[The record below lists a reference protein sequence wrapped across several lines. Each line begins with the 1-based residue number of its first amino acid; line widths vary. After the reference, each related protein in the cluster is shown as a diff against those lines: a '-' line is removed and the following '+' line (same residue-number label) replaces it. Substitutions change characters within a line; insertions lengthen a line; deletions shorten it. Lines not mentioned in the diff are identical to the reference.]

1 MTKNPDEPMANSAS
15 NRVEISSN
23 DQDDVHM
30 EEEILEEEIFDFDQ
44 EMKNLLQDLL
54 SSVMKAKVMHS
65 LPNEGVDEIL
75 KAITE
80 ASRKSNLLLKR
91 KLKEVLRSQNRKILK
106 KYAYLFSCGHVVRD
120 FESEAKTRYN
130 F

>member
-1 MTKNPDEPMANSAS
+1 MFEEKMKKNPVPPMANSAS
-15 NRVEISSN
+15 NHVEISSN
-23 DQDDVHM
+23 DQDDDVHM
-30 EEEILEEEIFDFDQ
+30 EEDFLEEEIFDFDQ
-44 EMKNLLQDLL
+44 EKKNLLQDLL
-54 SSVMKAKVMHS
+54 SSIMKSKVTHS

-106 KYAYLFSCGHVVRD
+106 KYAYLFSC
-120 FESEAKTRYN
+120 APK
-130 F
+130 

>member
-1 MTKNPDEPMANSAS
+1 MFEEKMKKNPVPPMANSAS
-15 NRVEISSN
+15 NHVEISSN
-23 DQDDVHM
+23 DQDDDVHM
-30 EEEILEEEIFDFDQ
+30 EEDFLEEEILQDEEIFDFDQ
-44 EMKNLLQDLL
+44 EKKNLLQDLL
-54 SSVMKAKVMHS
+54 SSIIKSKVTHS

-106 KYAYLFSCGHVVRD
+106 KYAYLFSC
-120 FESEAKTRYN
+120 APK
-130 F
+130 

>member
-1 MTKNPDEPMANSAS
+1 MFEEKMKKNPVPPMANSAS
-15 NRVEISSN
+15 NHVEISSN
-23 DQDDVHM
+23 DQDDNVHM
-30 EEEILEEEIFDFDQ
+30 EEEILQDEEIFDFDQ
-44 EMKNLLQDLL
+44 EKKNLLQDLL
-54 SSVMKAKVMHS
+54 SSIIKSKVTHS

-106 KYAYLFSCGHVVRD
+106 KYAYLFSC
-120 FESEAKTRYN
+120 APK
-130 F
+130 

>member
-1 MTKNPDEPMANSAS
+1 MFEEKMKKNPVPPMANSAS
-15 NRVEISSN
+15 NHVEISSN
-23 DQDDVHM
+23 DQDDDVHM
-30 EEEILEEEIFDFDQ
+30 EEEILQDEEIFDFDQ
-44 EMKNLLQDLL
+44 EKKNLLQDLL
-54 SSVMKAKVMHS
+54 SSIIKSKVTHS

-106 KYAYLFSCGHVVRD
+106 KYAY
-120 FESEAKTRYN
+120 
-130 F
+130 